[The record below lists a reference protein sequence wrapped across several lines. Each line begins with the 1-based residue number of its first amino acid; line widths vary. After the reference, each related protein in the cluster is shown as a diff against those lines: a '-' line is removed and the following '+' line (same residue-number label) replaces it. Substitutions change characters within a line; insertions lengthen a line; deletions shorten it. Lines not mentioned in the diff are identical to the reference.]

1 VLAAVAVYARVLA
14 KPDELETIRG
24 DALATIG
31 YFANWRAI
39 FANIDYWGLFRSPS
53 PLIHTWSLAIEEQFY
68 VVWPLL
74 VAALVR
80 GCTSRIAATRVLVT
94 SVVLAIASLVWM
106 VVIFDPANPS
116 RVYYG
121 TDTRLASILLG
132 AALAA
137 WLAVRGPV
145 RGPRARV
152 VLEVAALAALVAL
165 STAFA
170 RASGS
175 SDVLYRGGLFAC
187 AIAVVLVIAAAVHP
201 RSGPVSRLLSF
212 RPFCRLGLV
221 SYGVYLW
228 HWPIYVVLNESRAH
242 LTGWPLLALRIGV
255 TLVIAAVSFR
265 FVEQPIRRRSGWRPT
280 PRRVTVALATAAALV
295 LAIMVTTATA
305 PAPPTLVADR
315 IRPPLAMTDTQSI
328 RAPGVKAATPAKAA
342 KVVTKV
348 VRVPRVLVVGNS
360 IALYTGDEGFKRLR
374 TTPRLDV
381 LNLGTV
387 GCRFLPEETRSRFP
401 SGDTY
406 EAQAGVCR
414 DKWEFAVSVFRPDV
428 VVMLISDPTDSIHE
442 INGRWTAPCERDYDQ
457 VYEHELHEQIRLLAS
472 KGARV
477 VATTTA
483 YAGLPYKTLAWFQHN
498 DCQNAILRR
507 VVASEP
513 SAVMADLFSWMC
525 PKVDSDCQRHLAGTE
540 LRPDGVHFRDASAR
554 AVAAWLIA
562 QAQQHG
568 VLAGVHVDA
577 ADARLAAA
585 RPSP

>member
-1 VLAAVAVYARVLA
+1 
-14 KPDELETIRG
+14 
-24 DALATIG
+24 
-31 YFANWRAI
+31 
-39 FANIDYWGLFRSPS
+39 
-53 PLIHTWSLAIEEQFY
+53 
-68 VVWPLL
+68 
-74 VAALVR
+74 
-80 GCTSRIAATRVLVT
+80 
-94 SVVLAIASLVWM
+94 
-106 VVIFDPANPS
+106 
-116 RVYYG
+116 
-121 TDTRLASILLG
+121 
-132 AALAA
+132 
-137 WLAVRGPV
+137 
-145 RGPRARV
+145 
-152 VLEVAALAALVAL
+152 
-165 STAFA
+165 
-170 RASGS
+170 
-175 SDVLYRGGLFAC
+175 
-187 AIAVVLVIAAAVHP
+187 
-201 RSGPVSRLLSF
+201 
-212 RPFCRLGLV
+212 
-221 SYGVYLW
+221 
-228 HWPIYVVLNESRAH
+228 VLNESRAH

-265 FVEQPIRRRSGWRPT
+265 FVEQPIRRRAGWRPT

-295 LAIMVTTATA
+295 LAIMVTTTTA
-305 PAPPTLVADR
+305 PAPPQLVADR

-328 RAPGVKAATPAKAA
+328 RAPGVKTATPATATKAL
-342 KVVTKV
+342 TKV

-381 LNLGTV
+381 LNVGTI
-387 GCRFLPEETRSRFP
+387 GCRLLPEETRSRFP

-406 EAQAGVCR
+406 ESQAGVCR
-414 DKWEFAVSVFRPDV
+414 DNWEFAVTVFRPDV

-442 INGRWTAPCERDYDQ
+442 INGRWTAPCQPDYDQ

-513 SAVMADLFSWMC
+513 SAVMADLFQWMC
-525 PKVDSDCQRHLAGTE
+525 PKVDFECGHHLAGTE

-562 QAQQHG
+562 QVQQHG